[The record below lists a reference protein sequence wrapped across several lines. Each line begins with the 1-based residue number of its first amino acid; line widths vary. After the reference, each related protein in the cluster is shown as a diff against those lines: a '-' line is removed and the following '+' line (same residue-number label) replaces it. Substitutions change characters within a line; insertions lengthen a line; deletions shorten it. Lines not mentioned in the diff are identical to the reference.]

1 MSRSQCFLNGWLV
14 ERTNAGGS
22 IGHGRRSKIAPIQLP
37 LILRLNIPW
46 FFDNGGDAVAGK
58 NASPHWHL
66 CPGAFLM
73 VVCQKGQTPTAL
85 SQSSLILR
93 MKIPWFYDDGGS
105 NAGKNTSPHCHLFPG
120 ASSAAVWWK
129 GQTPAVVSTT
139 KQVQNGAISA
149 VPHLEN
155 ENSFIFWWRRW
166 RCVQED
172 GSASPAVPRC
182 FFACFLVETTNAGG
196 GIVHK
201 AVPKWRHSNRP
212 SSWEWRFIYFSM
224 TVAVMREETR
234 RCIASCA
241 PVLLWLFFGGIG
253 PEAGPYGPPVHGAF
267 SETGQSAHPCLLG
280 GRPIHAPCLFG
291 AWFIRAPWFLGGWPI
306 GARFLLC
313 GGGRYNDGEDPSMT
327 ALLQCAQCK
336 RFKTQQKLHDVL
348 KYNLFWRVWCQRERV
363 VNLKICEP
371 FFFLLCE
378 SKVYGTEGI
387 YFWTNHTYAKLC
399 IHVLSSVIKYF
410 I

>member
-22 IGHGRRSKIAPIQLP
+22 IGQGRRSKIAPIQLS

-139 KQVQNGAISA
+139 KQVQIGAISA

-166 RCVQED
+166 RCVQKD

-234 RCIASCA
+234 RCISGASLVVFWRYRPRSSSVRTA
-241 PVLLWLFFGGIG
+241 RAW
-253 PEAGPYGPPVHGAF
+253 
-267 SETGQSAHPCLLG
+267 CLLG
-280 GRPIHAPCLFG
+280 NRPICAP
-291 AWFIRAPWFLGGWPI
+291 
-306 GARFLLC
+306 
-313 GGGRYNDGEDPSMT
+313 
-327 ALLQCAQCK
+327 
-336 RFKTQQKLHDVL
+336 
-348 KYNLFWRVWCQRERV
+348 
-363 VNLKICEP
+363 
-371 FFFLLCE
+371 
-378 SKVYGTEGI
+378 
-387 YFWTNHTYAKLC
+387 
-399 IHVLSSVIKYF
+399 LSSRRTAHPRTVPFRCMVHPRAVISWRMAHWGAVPSLW
-410 I
+410 